1 MAISNKLNPNLRGVS
16 FTNGTAYITGGV
28 ATGTTA
34 ITADVK
40 ANVGPAGNGSVYIS
54 TAGNGEIWILVSGT
68 WTQLTI
74 N

>member
-1 MAISNKLNPNLRGVS
+1 MSIPNGLNPTLMAINLGG
-16 FTNGTAYITGGV
+16 GTAYITGGI

-40 ANVGPAGNGSVYIS
+40 TKAGAVGNGSVYIS
-54 TAGNGEIWILVSGT
+54 QNGAGEVWILVSGT
-68 WTQLTI
+68 WTQLTV